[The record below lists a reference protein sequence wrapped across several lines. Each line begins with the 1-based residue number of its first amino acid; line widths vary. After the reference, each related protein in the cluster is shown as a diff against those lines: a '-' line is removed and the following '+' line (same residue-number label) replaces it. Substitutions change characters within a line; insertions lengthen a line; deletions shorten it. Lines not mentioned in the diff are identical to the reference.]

1 MSEPTLAHF
10 CDLTI
15 DLAPNIEMGEGRA
28 GVRRII
34 PIIGGEVRGP
44 HLEGRILPIG
54 ADWQTITR
62 DGVAELEARYAFET
76 NEGAVVEIDNR
87 GVRHGPPEVLAA
99 IAAGE
104 DVDPSDYY
112 MRTHA
117 RLESGHPDWQWVNR
131 MMFVGTGGKVG
142 SQVKVSLYVVS

>member
-1 MSEPTLAHF
+1 MQEPTLEPF
-10 CDLTI
+10 CDLSI
-15 DLAPNIEMGEGRA
+15 ELSPSVEMGEGRA

-34 PIIGGEVRGP
+34 PIVGGRVSGP
-44 HLEGRILPIG
+44 QVEGKILPIG
-54 ADWQTITR
+54 ADWQTVTR
-62 DGVAELEARYAFET
+62 DGVAELVARYAFET
-76 NEGAVVEIDNR
+76 TDGAVVEIDNR

-104 DVDPSDYY
+104 QVDPADYY

-117 RLESGHPDWQWVNR
+117 RLESGHDDWRWVNR

-142 SQVKVSLYVVS
+142 DRVHVSLFVVR

>member
-1 MSEPTLAHF
+1 MSVPTLEHF

-34 PIIGGEVRGP
+34 PIIGGEVHGP
-44 HLEGRILPIG
+44 KVEGRILPIG

-76 NEGAVVEIDNR
+76 PEGAVIEIDNR

-104 DVDPSDYY
+104 QVDPSDYY

-117 RLESGHPDWQWVNR
+117 RLESGHPDWRWVNR

-142 SQVKVSLYVVS
+142 SQVKVSLYVVG